1 MVYAI
6 HLSNATRSVSGIPGD
21 VILQLLSIPLCH
33 PLSLQR
39 YIPFTGAKP
48 TDDNFEPLSLGLRS
62 ECMDLIWQHV
72 FGIWQTSPLGFSRA
86 GSVSAFL
93 TWKLYQDLSEFGK
106 SEILSW
112 CFAQWSVKSFCFLL
126 SQNPMARAVA
136 MGWQSPRT
144 LQEVAVLTWAGRVSA
159 ANGSP
164 SKGWIT
170 ASVCSEHKKLMY
182 SEEEIKKAFPPKE
195 GISYLPHPEVHNSL
209 SAIEFQQHRA
219 AGEQQ
224 LTAQSLTRSLC
235 FQPLSRCLPLALP
248 LLVLKPVTAECS
260 N

>member
-1 MVYAI
+1 MCLGSDKPHPWASPELAQSLPFSHGSCIKTSLNLAKAKYFPDV
-6 HLSNATRSVSGIPGD
+6 LPSGQLNLFASCWARIQWPERWPWGDRAQGHCKRWQCSPG
-21 VILQLLSIPLCH
+21 Q
-33 PLSLQR
+33 
-39 YIPFTGAKP
+39 A
-48 TDDNFEPLSLGLRS
+48 
-62 ECMDLIWQHV
+62 
-72 FGIWQTSPLGFSRA
+72 
-86 GSVSAFL
+86 
-93 TWKLYQDLSEFGK
+93 
-106 SEILSW
+106 
-112 CFAQWSVKSFCFLL
+112 
-126 SQNPMARAVA
+126 
-136 MGWQSPRT
+136 
-144 LQEVAVLTWAGRVSA
+144 VSA